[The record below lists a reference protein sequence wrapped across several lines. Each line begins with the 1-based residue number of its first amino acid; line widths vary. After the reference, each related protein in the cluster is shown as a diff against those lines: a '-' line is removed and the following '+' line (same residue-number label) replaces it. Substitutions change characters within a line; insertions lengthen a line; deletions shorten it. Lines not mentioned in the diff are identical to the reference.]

1 MMVERRLRAEKRA
14 ERFGQRLKKIRTA
27 RGLTQIELQ
36 SMTGVGNDL
45 ISDYERGRAL
55 PGLLNML
62 LLADALKVDLN
73 WFVKGAAE

>member
-1 MMVERRLRAEKRA
+1 MVERRQRAEKRA
-14 ERFGQRLKKIRTA
+14 ERFGQRLKKIRAA

-36 SMTGVGNDL
+36 RMTGISNDQ
-45 ISDYERGRAL
+45 IGDYERGRML

-73 WFVKGAAE
+73 WFVKGVAE